1 MVERLHCDRCD
12 DWKTVAPQPN
22 THALVEG
29 SRLDMAEGK
38 YLREMHFCQ
47 GCWDGFQKWLK
58 PRSAGTEEG
67 K

>member
-1 MVERLHCDRCD
+1 
-12 DWKTVAPQPN
+12 VAPQPN